1 MNILAPF
8 DGISCGMVA
17 AQRAGINVER
27 YVAFE
32 IDENAIKVSSENYP
46 DIERNGDV
54 FDADFTRF
62 KGFELLMG
70 GSPCTYWST
79 AQHKGRETTPSG
91 KGFELFMQFVRAKEE
106 SECRY
111 FLYENNR
118 SISPKIK
125 KEISKCLGVN
135 PITLNSALVSA
146 QERWRCYWTNI
157 PVVGFPEDK
166 GIVLRDVVKKDHEFR
181 DVGKWVYKEYNGKTK
196 LESLKK
202 LYSAE
207 KSSTLTTS
215 RYHAINY
222 YLDETG
228 EKYTNL
234 DAEEWE
240 KLQTLPSGYTKS
252 LKGDA
257 RHKVIGNGWTVDIIA
272 WILSFIPEEERIK

>member
-1 MNILAPF
+1 MI
-8 DGISCGMVA
+8 A

-27 YVAFE
+27 YAAFE
-32 IDENAIKVSSENYP
+32 IDENAVKVSRENYP
-46 DIERNGDV
+46 TIERYGDV
-54 FDADFTRF
+54 FDADFTQF

-79 AQHKGRETTPSG
+79 AQHKGRETTSEG

-106 SECRY
+106 SGCRY

-118 SISPKIK
+118 SISPEIK
-125 KEISKCLGVN
+125 KEISKQLGVN

-157 PVVGFPEDK
+157 PVVGIPEDK
-166 GIVLRDVVKKDHEFR
+166 GILLQDVVKKDHEFR
-181 DVGKWVYKEYNGKTK
+181 NIGKWVYKKYNGKTK
-196 LESLKK
+196 LDSLKK
-202 LYSAE
+202 IYGAE

-222 YLDETG
+222 YLNESG

-240 KLQTLPSGYTKS
+240 KLQTLPKGYTKC

-272 WILSFIPEEERIK
+272 WILGFIPEEEKK

>member
-1 MNILAPF
+1 MNILATF

-27 YVAFE
+27 YAAFE
-32 IDENAIKVSSENYP
+32 IDENAVKVSKENYP
-46 DIERNGDV
+46 EIEQYGDV
-54 FDADFTRF
+54 FEADFTLF
-62 KGFELLMG
+62 KGFDLLLG

-79 AQHKGRETTPSG
+79 AQHKGRETTSDG

-106 SECRY
+106 SECRH

-118 SISPKIK
+118 SISPVIK
-125 KEISKCLGVN
+125 NEISKYLGVS
-135 PITLNSALVSA
+135 PIILNSALVSG

-157 PVVGFPEDK
+157 PIIGMPEDK
-166 GIVLRDVVKKDHEFR
+166 GILLQDVIKRDHEFR
-181 DVGKWVYKEYNGKTK
+181 DIGKWVHKEYNGKPK

-202 LYSAE
+202 LNSAE

-222 YLDETG
+222 YLDELG

-240 KLQTLPSGYTKS
+240 KLQTLPPGYTKC
-252 LKGDA
+252 LKGDK
-257 RHKVIGNGWTVDIIA
+257 RHKAIGNGWTVDMIA
-272 WILSFIPEEERIK
+272 WILSFIPKEGLS